1 MINSHVTE
9 VSRKELSENDGRA
22 FEGKKCRCLCRFVR
36 VDGPTSQG
44 HSFILCFAHLEFIY
58 APHMSWP
65 QGGLCIAQIGIILAE
80 GDCNQE
86 RCHRISRPASARTVF
101 HLSDTTGS
109 LIFIFDRNNK
119 RMVPIVRNKN
129 SLFHGCYST
138 TIARA
143 LRHWSLLETMSLIQD
158 RRTI

>member
-1 MINSHVTE
+1 MEGRLRERSVDVCVALSGWTDRRVRGTPSFY
-9 VSRKELSENDGRA
+9 VS
-22 FEGKKCRCLCRFVR
+22 
-36 VDGPTSQG
+36 P
-44 HSFILCFAHLEFIY
+44 HLEFIY